1 MKQSNHFSKIYIIE
15 SLGAGEVLTGEIL
28 HKTIEH
34 QIKENNLPIATV
46 LRRCASADEFFV
58 ALKEAYEDASLRNE
72 YPWIHIESHGRA
84 SGDGI
89 VLSNDEFI
97 GWNDLKPILTDI
109 NLATKCNLMLVMSAC
124 NGAFLGEI
132 LQPTDRAPCWGV
144 IGPTKEVYPDD
155 LMAIFRSLYTE
166 LLSTLDGDK
175 ALISLFMA
183 AKSRD
188 VDPLIILAMD
198 LFKKAYAGYFES
210 HCTDKEYWKR
220 AKIVRNQLPKEQ
232 KNQSTIQD
240 IVQLFKKQESSFFEE
255 HKNKF
260 FMCDLFPENITRFP
274 ITFADVKP
282 NLLSAN

>member
-15 SLGAGEVLTGEIL
+15 SLGASEAPTGEIL
-28 HKTIEH
+28 YKIIEY

-46 LRRCASADEFFV
+46 LKKCASKDELFY
-58 ALKEAYEDASLRNE
+58 ALQEAYEDASLRDE
-72 YPWIHIESHGRA
+72 YPWIHIESHGTA
-84 SGDGI
+84 LGDGI

-97 GWNDLKPILTDI
+97 GWDDLKPILTDI

-132 LQPTDRAPCWGV
+132 LQPTDRAPCWGI

-166 LLSTLDGDK
+166 LLSSLDGDR
-175 ALISLFMA
+175 ALISFFNA
-183 AKSRD
+183 AKNRD
-188 VDPLIILAMD
+188 VDPLIIWALD

-210 HCTDKEYWKR
+210 NCTDKEYWKR

-232 KNQSTIQD
+232 KNQNTIQD
-240 IVQLFKKQESSFFEE
+240 VVQMFKKRELGIFEE

-260 FMCDLFPENITRFP
+260 FMCDLFPENIARFP